1 PLLRCRVMGWSA
13 NDRSEDRW
21 QVSPRNSDGSRRH
34 VGPHVGP
41 LRLTP
46 TRVTLAIALIGSAA
60 FLVYAISVRDAT
72 QIPMLSSGAFVLG
85 IVFTALALAGAV
97 GTYRAGREGSGGRAL
112 LSALLGGVAAMIAF
126 GCFSGAVILALM

>member
-1 PLLRCRVMGWSA
+1 MGA
-13 NDRSEDRW
+13 DRADDRW
-21 QVSPRNSDGSRRH
+21 QVSPRNSDGSRRRA
-34 VGPHVGP
+34 GPHVGP

-85 IVFTALALAGAV
+85 IVFTALALAGVVA
-97 GTYRAGREGSGGRAL
+97 TYRAGREGSGGRAL
-112 LSALLGGVAAMIAF
+112 FSAVLGGVAAMIAF
-126 GCFSGAVILALM
+126 GCFGGAVILALVWGQ